1 MLLLYAYCAGIVS
14 SRKIERACY
23 EDLAFRVLTGNQ
35 QPDHSR
41 ISEFRRRNLEA
52 LSGLFVQI
60 LRFWQEAGMV
70 SLGHVAL
77 DGTKVQAN
85 ASKHKAMSHERML
98 KAEAQLEKEIKELM
112 RKAEILDAQEDGKYG
127 KGKLGSDLPKELQRR
142 QDRLEK
148 ISQTRKAPGVGDG
161 LRAAV
166 GPWGP
171 PARALRCSAQAG
183 QQQEHRP
190 TGLTPGV
197 DEKIPAPWQRTG
209 PGWLTFRCRLPLPWQ
224 GEDPG

>member
-1 MLLLYAYCAGIVS
+1 
-14 SRKIERACY
+14 
-23 EDLAFRVLTGNQ
+23 VLTGNQ

-41 ISEFRRRNLEA
+41 IIEFRRRNLES

-60 LRFWQEAGMV
+60 LRFCREVGMV

-112 RKAEILDAQEDGKYG
+112 RKAEILDAQDDSKYG

-148 ISQTRKAPGVGDG
+148 ISQAAKRWRQKRQPPLPVIAPSRQQRQKLRLPMRSRRNMRMQASSRNCATRRIAHGKRQKQP
-161 LRAAV
+161 RI
-166 GPWGP
+166 W
-171 PARALRCSAQAG
+171 RSR
-183 QQQEHRP
+183 RP
-190 TGLTPGV
+190 RRQVLTPM
-197 DEKIPAPWQRTG
+197 DWSPRQPTPCPI
-209 PGWLTFRCRLPLPWQ
+209 
-224 GEDPG
+224 